1 MGELVLKKMLP
12 NMKDPTEGKL
22 GAKWAGPF
30 KIISKA
36 GLAAYKL
43 EDMKGRLL
51 PRPWNAQH
59 LKKFYF

>member
-1 MGELVLKKMLP
+1 MLKKMLP

-22 GAKWAGPF
+22 GAKWAGQF
-30 KIISKA
+30 KIVSKA

-43 EDMKGRLL
+43 EDMEIRVL
-51 PRPWNAQH
+51 PQPWNANH